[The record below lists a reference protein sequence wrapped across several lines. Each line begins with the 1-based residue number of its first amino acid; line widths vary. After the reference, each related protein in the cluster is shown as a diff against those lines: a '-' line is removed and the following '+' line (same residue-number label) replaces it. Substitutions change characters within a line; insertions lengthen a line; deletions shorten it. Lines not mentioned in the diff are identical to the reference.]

1 MNKSEKYHCED
12 CNKELDINFVRLQ
25 MMINESYYMKTENNK
40 LIKKIRELAVELLQE
55 INEVDNDPTKG

>member
-25 MMINESYYMKTENNK
+25 MMINESYYLKTENNK